1 MIWGLGGGSEEFL
14 FPRDVVRALRSSIKR
29 IDLAVA
35 CMRKN
40 SDRMVFILGNLLSM
54 GQVCLT
60 AGPSERL
67 ILIQRLHESQVGYTV
82 SFGTNT

>member
-40 SDRMVFILGNLLSM
+40 SDRMVFILENLLLM
-54 GQVCLT
+54 G
-60 AGPSERL
+60 
-67 ILIQRLHESQVGYTV
+67 
-82 SFGTNT
+82 